1 MYQPNGRDAGLR
13 RVKTV
18 TGGVAAVALV
28 GTGVAGITAFRHDQS
43 VAVASSTVTSGGATT
58 TSPPAGS
65 STSSSSTSSSSS
77 SSAGLSAP
85 SAPVTQAPT
94 TSAPVAKSSGS

>member
-18 TGGVAAVALV
+18 TGGVAALALV
-28 GTGVAGITAFRHDQS
+28 GTGVAGITAFRHDQT
-43 VAVASSTVTSGGATT
+43 VAVASSTVTSGGTTT
-58 TSPPAGS
+58 TSPTIGS
-65 STSSSSTSSSSS
+65 STSS

>member
-18 TGGVAAVALV
+18 TGGVAALALV

-43 VAVASSTVTSGGATT
+43 VAVASSTVTSGGTTT
-58 TSPPAGS
+58 TSPTTGS
-65 STSSSSTSSSSS
+65 STSSSST
-77 SSAGLSAP
+77 GLSAP
-85 SAPVTQAPT
+85 STPVTQAPT

>member
-18 TGGVAAVALV
+18 TGGVAVLALV

-43 VAVASSTVTSGGATT
+43 VAVASSTVTSGGTTT
-58 TSPPAGS
+58 TSPTTGS
-65 STSSSSTSSSSS
+65 STSSSSTD
-77 SSAGLSAP
+77 LSAP
-85 SAPVTQAPT
+85 STPVSQAPT

>member
-18 TGGVAAVALV
+18 TGGVAALALV

-43 VAVASSTVTSGGATT
+43 VAVASSTVTSGGTTT
-58 TSPPAGS
+58 TSPTTGS
-65 STSSSSTSSSSS
+65 STSSSST
-77 SSAGLSAP
+77 GLSAP
-85 SAPVTQAPT
+85 NTPLTQAPT

>member
-18 TGGVAAVALV
+18 TGGVAVLALV

-43 VAVASSTVTSGGATT
+43 VAVASSTVTSGGTTT
-58 TSPPAGS
+58 TSPTTGS
-65 STSSSSTSSSSS
+65 STSSSST
-77 SSAGLSAP
+77 GLSAP
-85 SAPVTQAPT
+85 STPVTQAPT

>member
-18 TGGVAAVALV
+18 TGGVAALALV

-43 VAVASSTVTSGGATT
+43 VAVASSTVTSGGTT
-58 TSPPAGS
+58 TSPTTGS
-65 STSSSSTSSSSS
+65 STTSSS

>member
-18 TGGVAAVALV
+18 TGGVAVLALV

-43 VAVASSTVTSGGATT
+43 VAVASSTVTSGGTTT
-58 TSPPAGS
+58 TSPTTGS
-65 STSSSSTSSSSS
+65 STST
-77 SSAGLSAP
+77 GLSAP
-85 SAPVTQAPT
+85 STPVSQAPT

>member
-18 TGGVAAVALV
+18 TGGVAALALV

-43 VAVASSTVTSGGATT
+43 VAVASSTVTSGGTTT
-58 TSPPAGS
+58 TSPTTGS
-65 STSSSSTSSSSS
+65 SATSSS
-77 SSAGLSAP
+77 GLSAP
-85 SAPVTQAPT
+85 GTPVTQAPT

>member
-18 TGGVAAVALV
+18 TGGVAVLALV

-43 VAVASSTVTSGGATT
+43 VAVASSTVTSGGTTT
-58 TSPPAGS
+58 TSPTTGSSTS
-65 STSSSSTSSSSS
+65 STSSSST
-77 SSAGLSAP
+77 GLSAP

>member
-18 TGGVAAVALV
+18 TGGVAALALV

-43 VAVASSTVTSGGATT
+43 VAVASSTVTSGGTTT
-58 TSPPAGS
+58 TSPTTGS
-65 STSSSSTSSSSS
+65 STSSSST
-77 SSAGLSAP
+77 GLSAP
-85 SAPVTQAPT
+85 STPVSQAPT

>member
-18 TGGVAAVALV
+18 TGGVAALALV

-43 VAVASSTVTSGGATT
+43 VAVASSTVTSGATTT
-58 TSPPAGS
+58 TSPTTGS
-65 STSSSSTSSSSS
+65 SATSSS
-77 SSAGLSAP
+77 GLSAP
-85 SAPVTQAPT
+85 GTPVTQAPT

>member
-18 TGGVAAVALV
+18 TGGVAVLALV

-43 VAVASSTVTSGGATT
+43 VAVASSTVTSGGTTT
-58 TSPPAGS
+58 TSPTTGS
-65 STSSSSTSSSSS
+65 STSSSST
-77 SSAGLSAP
+77 GLSAP
-85 SAPVTQAPT
+85 STPVSQAPT

>member
-18 TGGVAAVALV
+18 TGGVAALALV

-43 VAVASSTVTSGGATT
+43 VAVASSTVRSGGTTT
-58 TSPPAGS
+58 TSPTTGSSTS
-65 STSSSSTSSSSS
+65 STSSSST
-77 SSAGLSAP
+77 GLSAP

>member
-18 TGGVAAVALV
+18 TGGVAVLALV

-43 VAVASSTVTSGGATT
+43 VAVASSTVTSGGTTT
-58 TSPPAGS
+58 TSPTTGS
-65 STSSSSTSSSSS
+65 STSSSST
-77 SSAGLSAP
+77 GLSAP
-85 SAPVTQAPT
+85 STPVAQAPT